1 MRDGRKLHWDNSV
14 GRGEDGTDS
23 RNKVSDVE
31 ERIVV
36 VVVVVR
42 GGEQSNM
49 TLRTL
54 DFMY

>member
-1 MRDGRKLHWDNSV
+1 M

-36 VVVVVR
+36 VGEW

-54 DFMY
+54 DFMP